1 MSELVEVTKR
11 TPLPAVKKRDITA
24 AAGDSRRKILLNS
37 AIPAIIEA
45 IPDYVLVLD
54 RQYQVLAVNTR
65 LLDAFGLDDP
75 QMLIGLKPGEAL
87 HCIHAEQNPDG
98 CGTGKHCQKC
108 AAVLSIIESEQA
120 NAQVV
125 KEYRITIDNGQWS
138 ALDLEVVVSPLQIGD
153 LQLIL
158 FVMRDISAEKR
169 RKVLEQVFFHD
180 VINTAGGIRGMAE
193 VLAKGML
200 PTADEEKYYKE
211 SMVSL
216 SAKLIDE
223 IVYQRHLLAAEKG
236 EFRPDPGMVEVAKLL
251 KEVQT
256 LFANHDVAEGR
267 NLVLNCSTGTSI
279 VTDAAILRRIL
290 GNMIKNALEACNKG
304 ETVTL
309 SCTEDTESITFMV
322 NNPGVMSDDVQLQLF
337 QRSFS
342 TKAAEGRG
350 IGTYSIKLFGERYL
364 KGNISFTS
372 NEQEGTTFRFTIP
385 RYLSVKGEKGEG

>member
-1 MSELVEVTKR
+1 MSDTVQITGISA
-11 TPLPAVKKRDITA
+11 PPAARGRNITA
-24 AAGDSRRKILLNS
+24 AKNDGRRKVLLDS
-37 AIPAIIEA
+37 AIPAMIEA

-54 RQYQVLAVNTR
+54 TQYQVLAVNSR
-65 LLDAFGLDDP
+65 LLDAFGIDDP

-87 HCIHAEQNPDG
+87 HCIHAEQNPEG
-98 CGTGKHCQKC
+98 CGTGRHCQKC
-108 AAVLSIIESEQA
+108 AAVLSIIESEQT
-120 NAQVV
+120 NARVA

-138 ALDLEVVVSPLQIGD
+138 ALDLEVMVSPLKIGD

-158 FVMRDISAEKR
+158 FVLRDISAEKR

-200 PTADEEKYYKE
+200 PSADEEKYYKE

-236 EFRPDPGMVEVAKLL
+236 EFKPDPGMVDVPRLL

-256 LFANHDVAEGR
+256 LYANHEVAEGR
-267 NLVLNCSTGTSI
+267 HMVLNCLTDTSI
-279 VTDAAILRRIL
+279 VTDATILRRIL
-290 GNMIKNALEACNKG
+290 GNMVKNALEACGKG

-309 SCTEDTESITFMV
+309 SCTEGAESITFMV
-322 NNPGVMSDDVQLQLF
+322 NNPGVMSEDVQLQLF

-342 TKAAEGRG
+342 TKAVEGRG

-364 KGNISFTS
+364 KGSVSFTS
-372 NEQEGTTFRFTIP
+372 NEREGTTFSFTIP
-385 RYLSVKGEKGEG
+385 RFLSVKGEG